1 MRGIKKFNVVF
12 LQQVKLLKFMIFYK
26 YLVKNEVINYLR
38 YIIKYFFEYESKT

>member
-26 YLVKNEVINYLR
+26 Y
-38 YIIKYFFEYESKT
+38 